1 MNGNDE
7 CPAPTRTEIGSH
19 GVELHEQLA
28 LRGGAPIRRT
38 PWPTYDKGAVHVCRE
53 DEEAAMRAIR
63 SHLYFR
69 YDHRNESETECGQFE
84 AELCRYFGT
93 RHALAVSSGT
103 AALALAIMGAAVPPG
118 ALVACPG
125 FTFVATP
132 SAIVLAGCRP
142 FLVEVDDDLRMD
154 LDDLRRRWRPE
165 IKAILVVHMRGFAAD
180 VAALA
185 AFAAEMGVPLIE
197 DAVPALGAELH
208 GRKLGTFG
216 VAGAFSTQSD
226 KALNC
231 GEGGFLVTDDSTL
244 FGRAVALSGAYEGRL
259 RRHFPDG
266 DPPVDGLELP
276 LLSLRMDEIRAA
288 LLRAELTRLPDR
300 LALFHR
306 NYAQVSGAL
315 ADVAGI
321 AIRKP
326 VAPGAYL
333 GEAFV
338 FRVPGGD
345 AGWFARAL
353 RAEGIDARN
362 IGSDDDLNV
371 RAFWNWRFMYD
382 DTDPARIRATLPRTA
397 RLLAETVDVP
407 LSSSLTPDDCGELI
421 RAVRKVA
428 AALPSTGSAPTGS
441 APTVAGADPA
451 APAVT
456 RAESSDP
463 APVGAESVRA

>member
-1 MNGNDE
+1 MNGNNE
-7 CPAPTRTEIGSH
+7 APAPTRPMPASH
-19 GVELHEQLA
+19 SAEPGRQLA
-28 LRGGAPIRRT
+28 LHGGSPVRHTA
-38 PWPTYDKGAVHVCRE
+38 WPTYDKGAVFVHPE
-53 DEEAAMRAIR
+53 DEEAAFRAVR

-69 YDHRNESETECGQFE
+69 YDHRPQNETECGRFE
-84 AELCRYFGT
+84 DELCRYFGT

-103 AALALAIMGAAVPPG
+103 AALALAIMGAPVPNG
-118 ALVACPG
+118 SLVACPG

-142 FLVEVDDDLRMD
+142 FLVEVDEDLRMD

-165 IKAILVVHMRGFAAD
+165 IRAIVAVHMRGFAAD
-180 VAALA
+180 VEALA

-197 DAVPALGAELH
+197 DAVPALGAELN

-216 VAGAFSTQSD
+216 AAGAFSTQSD

-244 FGRAVALSGAYEGRL
+244 FARAVALSGAYEGRL
-259 RRHFPDG
+259 RRHFPDAE
-266 DPPVDGLELP
+266 PPLTGLDLP
-276 LLSLRMDEIRAA
+276 LLSMRMDEIRAA
-288 LLRAELTRLPDR
+288 LLRAELARLPQR

-306 NYAQVSGAL
+306 NYAHVATAL
-315 ADVAGI
+315 ADLPGI
-321 AIRKP
+321 AVRRP

-353 RAEGIDARN
+353 RAEGVDARN
-362 IGSDDDLNV
+362 IGADDDLNV
-371 RAFWNWRFMYD
+371 RAFWNWRFLYGGA
-382 DTDPARIRATLPRTA
+382 DPADVRALLPCTA

-407 LSSSLTPDDCGELI
+407 LSSNLTLDDCDDLV

-428 AALPSTGSAPTGS
+428 AAAR
-441 APTVAGADPA
+441 DA
-451 APAVT
+451 APA
-456 RAESSDP
+456 RP
-463 APVGAESVRA
+463 LRP

>member
-1 MNGNDE
+1 M
-7 CPAPTRTEIGSH
+7 PVSRAA
-19 GVELHEQLA
+19 ELGEQLA
-28 LRGGAPIRRT
+28 LHGGRPTRRA
-38 PWPTYDKGAVHVCRE
+38 PWPTYDKGAVFVHPE
-53 DEEAAMRAIR
+53 DEEAAFRAIR

-69 YDHRNESETECGQFE
+69 YDHRPQNETECGQFE
-84 AELCRYFGT
+84 DELCRYFGT

-132 SAIVLAGCRP
+132 SAIVMAGCQP

-165 IKAILVVHMRGFAAD
+165 IGAIVAVHMRGFAAD

-216 VAGAFSTQSD
+216 AAGAFSTQSD

-244 FGRAVALSGAYEGRL
+244 FARAVALSGAYEGRL
-259 RRHFPDG
+259 RRHFPDAE
-266 DPPVDGLELP
+266 PPLTGLELP

-288 LLRAELTRLPDR
+288 LLRAELTRLPQR

-306 NYAQVSGAL
+306 NYGHVSAAL
-315 ADVAGI
+315 ADLPGI
-321 AIRKP
+321 AVRRP

-338 FRVPGGD
+338 FRVPDGD

-353 RAEGIDARN
+353 RAEGVDARN
-362 IGSDDDLNV
+362 IGADDDLNV
-371 RAFWNWRFMYD
+371 RAFWNWRFMFD
-382 DTDPARIRATLPRTA
+382 GAGPAEIRALLPRTA
-397 RLLAETVDVP
+397 RLLADTVDVP
-407 LSSSLTPDDCGELI
+407 LSSNLTLADCDDLI

-428 AALPSTGSAPTGS
+428 AARAAGPA
-441 APTVAGADPA
+441 AVAG
-451 APAVT
+451 
-456 RAESSDP
+456 
-463 APVGAESVRA
+463 PVRR

>member
-7 CPAPTRTEIGSH
+7 APASTRPEAGSH
-19 GVELHEQLA
+19 GVELHQQLA
-28 LRGGAPIRRT
+28 IRGGAPVRRS

-53 DEEAAMRAIR
+53 DEEAAIRAIR

-197 DAVPALGAELH
+197 DAVPALGAELD

-259 RRHFPDG
+259 RRHFPG
-266 DPPVDGLELP
+266 TEPPVDGLTLP

-288 LLRAELTRLPDR
+288 LLRAELTRLPQR

-315 ADVAGI
+315 ADLPGI
-321 AIRKP
+321 AVRNP

-345 AGWFARAL
+345 AGWFTRAL

-362 IGSDDDLNV
+362 IGADDDLNV

-407 LSSSLTPDDCGELI
+407 LSSSLTPDDCDQLI

-428 AALPSTGSAPTGS
+428 AALPPAPAGAGPSAP
-441 APTVAGADPA
+441 
-451 APAVT
+451 
-456 RAESSDP
+456 
-463 APVGAESVRA
+463 ESVGVEPVRA

>member
-7 CPAPTRTEIGSH
+7 DPAPTRPRPASNGA
-19 GVELHEQLA
+19 ELHERLA
-28 LRGGAPIRRT
+28 LHGGVPIRRT
-38 PWPTYDKGAVHVCRE
+38 PWPTYDKGAVHVCAD

-69 YDHRNESETECGQFE
+69 YDHRTEAETECGQFE

-118 ALVACPG
+118 SLVACPG

-259 RRHFPDG
+259 RRHFPG
-266 DPPVDGLELP
+266 TEPPVDGLDLP

-288 LLRAELTRLPDR
+288 LLRAELTRLPQR

-315 ADVAGI
+315 ADLPGI
-321 AIRKP
+321 AVRNP

-362 IGSDDDLNV
+362 IGADDDLNV

-382 DTDPARIRATLPRTA
+382 DRDPARVRATLPRTA

-407 LSSSLTPDDCGELI
+407 LSSSLTPDDCDQLI

-428 AALPSTGSAPTGS
+428 AAAGPPGGAAPDGSF
-441 APTVAGADPA
+441 PA
-451 APAVT
+451 A
-456 RAESSDP
+456 
-463 APVGAESVRA
+463 VGVEPVRA

>member
-1 MNGNDE
+1 
-7 CPAPTRTEIGSH
+7 
-19 GVELHEQLA
+19 
-28 LRGGAPIRRT
+28 
-38 PWPTYDKGAVHVCRE
+38 
-53 DEEAAMRAIR
+53 MRAIR

-69 YDHRNESETECGQFE
+69 YDQRTEAETECGQFE

-118 ALVACPG
+118 SLVACPG

-165 IKAILVVHMRGFAAD
+165 IRAILVVHMRGFAAD

-259 RRHFPDG
+259 RRHFPG
-266 DPPVDGLELP
+266 TEPPVDGLDLP

-288 LLRAELTRLPDR
+288 LLRAELTRLPQR

-315 ADVAGI
+315 ADLPGI
-321 AIRKP
+321 AIRNP

-362 IGSDDDLNV
+362 IGADDDLNV

-382 DTDPARIRATLPRTA
+382 DSDPARVRATLPRTA

-407 LSSSLTPDDCGELI
+407 LSSSLTPDDCDQLI

-428 AALPSTGSAPTGS
+428 AAAGTPGGATPDGSR
-441 APTVAGADPA
+441 PA
-451 APAVT
+451 A
-456 RAESSDP
+456 
-463 APVGAESVRA
+463 VGVESVRA